1 MATVR
6 TAKRRKVKARGRGPL
21 AGIKVLDLT
30 RVVAGPYCTLM
41 LADLGA
47 DVVKIEEPER
57 GDELRWVTRY
67 PGRSADDEDYF
78 YALNR
83 SKRSIGLNLKD
94 PADRKLAQSL
104 AVHADV
110 VVENFAPGVA
120 DRLGM
125 GWKALKRRNPRLIY
139 CAISGF
145 GQTGPYRSRLALDP
159 IVQAIAGA
167 MSVTGEPERAPML
180 IGAPLGDV
188 GAGMFG
194 ACAIVAALHSV
205 RREGKGCFI
214 DISMQAAMLAM
225 LGPRMG
231 EALQAG
237 VAPGR
242 HGNQN
247 PMRVPANNY
256 RTRDGKYLCVMV
268 QHDGHWEPFC
278 SALQRR
284 DWYENP
290 RYASMKS
297 RLQHRTEL
305 NAQVA
310 AQFLTRKAQY
320 WWQRLE
326 RARVPFAPVNDYVE
340 AFDDPQVAHRGL
352 VRTLL
357 HPRSG
362 KIRVVGT
369 PWIMSVPQSRPKPPP
384 LLGQHRSQ
392 VVIEWLGKPGKRG

>member
-6 TAKRRKVKARGRGPL
+6 TGKRRSAQGPGRGPL

-67 PGRSADDEDYF
+67 AGRGADDEDYF

-94 PADRKLAQSL
+94 AADRKLAQSL
-104 AVHADV
+104 AVRADV
-110 VVENFAPGVA
+110 LVENFAPGVA

-125 GWKALKRRNPRLIY
+125 GWKALKRRNARLIY

-145 GQTGPYRSRLALDP
+145 GQTGPYSTRLALDP
-159 IVQAIAGA
+159 IVQAISGA
-167 MSVTGEPERAPML
+167 MSVTGEADAAPML

-194 ACAIVAALHSV
+194 ACAIVAALHTVKS
-205 RREGKGCFI
+205 EGKGCFI
-214 DISMQAAMLAM
+214 DISMQGAMLAM

-237 VAPGR
+237 VAPSR

-256 RTRDGKYLCVMV
+256 ATRDGKYLCVMV
-268 QHDGHWEPFC
+268 QHDGHWRPFC
-278 SALQRR
+278 DALQRPDWR
-284 DWYENP
+284 DNP
-290 RYASMKS
+290 RYASMKL
-297 RLQHRTEL
+297 RLQRRAEL
-305 NAQVA
+305 DAQVA
-310 AQFLTRKAQY
+310 AHFLTRKAAY
-320 WWQRLE
+320 WSQRLG
-326 RARVPFAPVNDYVE
+326 RLRVPYAPVNDYVG
-340 AFDDPQVAHRGL
+340 ALADPQIAHRGII
-352 VRTLL
+352 RTLV

-362 KIRVVGT
+362 KIRVVGA
-369 PWIMSVPQSRPKPPP
+369 PWTVSAPQSRPRPPP
-384 LLGQHRSQ
+384 LLDQHRAQIVS
-392 VVIEWLGKPGKRG
+392 EWLDAPRKR

>member
-1 MATVR
+1 MAVKKETH
-6 TAKRRKVKARGRGPL
+6 RKIKTPARGPL

-30 RVVAGPYCTLM
+30 RVVAGPYCTLV

-67 PGRSADDEDYF
+67 RGRGPRDEDYF

-83 SKRSIGLNLKD
+83 SKRSIALNLKD
-94 PADRKLAQSL
+94 AADGKLAQQL
-104 AVHADV
+104 AARADV

-120 DRLGM
+120 ERLGM
-125 GWKALKRRNPRLIY
+125 GWKTLKRRNPRLIY
-139 CAISGF
+139 CSLSGF
-145 GQTGPYRSRLALDP
+145 GQSGGYRERLALDP
-159 IVQAIAGA
+159 IVQAISGA
-167 MSVTGEPERAPML
+167 MSVTGEPDRAPLM

-194 ACAIVAALHSV
+194 ACAIIAALHTV
-205 RREGKGCFI
+205 KKNGKGCFI
-214 DISMQAAMLAM
+214 DVSMQDAMLAM

-237 VAPGR
+237 IAPGR

-256 RTRDGKYLCVMV
+256 ATRDGKYICVMV

-278 SALQRR
+278 DALQRR
-284 DWYENP
+284 DWFDNP
-290 RYASMKS
+290 GFASMKL
-297 RLQHRTEL
+297 RLAHRAEL
-305 NAQVA
+305 DAQVA
-310 AQFLTRKAQY
+310 AQFLTRDATY
-320 WWQRLE
+320 WSQRLHQF
-326 RARVPFAPVNDYVE
+326 RVPYAPVNDYLE
-340 AFDDPQVAHRGL
+340 AIADPQVAHRGL
-352 VRTLL
+352 IRTLA

-362 KIRVVGT
+362 RIRVVGP
-369 PWIMSVPQSRPKPPP
+369 PWIMSIAQPRPQAPP
-384 LLGQHRSQ
+384 LLDQHRRQ
-392 VVIEWLGKPGKRG
+392 VIAEWLGRRGKK